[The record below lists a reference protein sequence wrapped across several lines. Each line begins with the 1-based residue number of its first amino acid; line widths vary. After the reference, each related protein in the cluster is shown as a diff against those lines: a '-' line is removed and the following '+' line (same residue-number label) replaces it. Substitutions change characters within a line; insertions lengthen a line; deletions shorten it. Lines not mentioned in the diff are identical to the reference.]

1 MIGQTQF
8 LGPLQIGHYKLD
20 PNLSS
25 EYNFSIARN
34 WITTCSERHDECPS
48 REDKPLPSRV
58 INVGSDDQEP
68 FLVLTNHGNGKFIAL
83 SHCWGGS
90 VAKEAQLTTE
100 TLEGFKTRI
109 PMADLPANFVDAVMI
124 TRALGFKYLWIDCL
138 CIKQDSREDW
148 DVESKHM
155 GDIYHDAIITLAAAA
170 AFKATDGM
178 LHTLSTYDLNGGPP
192 IKLQLSKDS
201 NPEQTIDLVRRDS
214 TREDLNHLLRT
225 GPLANR
231 GWTLQEEILSPRTLY
246 YGNQQI
252 HWQCL
257 HHYSSADGIH
267 DYDVH
272 WKRAFRYERIKDR
285 MFNQKYNLDSGS
297 SPVLESVA
305 QILIEYHDQMVVDYC
320 TRSLTFPSDRY
331 PAFSGIATLVHNELR
346 TRGYLDTE
354 YMAGIW
360 SSHFREGL
368 IWYFGDGAIPSISS
382 SSMTAPVSLIPSWSW
397 ASVSGCLKN
406 LYTKTLVDTRLDPVL
421 VEYSVCL
428 ASANPYGAV
437 TNAELVLD
445 GYVLPMGSAEYEVEY
460 PTSGHIFWDPVPD
473 VDVDVVVGARFNGR
487 GKRSD
492 VWMVRR
498 KGDSW
503 LVIGGRGRGDGGLKN
518 QHGAGNEKLET
529 EEEEEEE
536 KPKAEAQETDFKGLP
551 FKVLF
556 IASHKRF
563 AYGLVLKE
571 VMAINTTPHE
581 NIPQHTSSSTGPAAK
596 IPTYRRIGLIRLQIK
611 AATKKWNM
619 ERFKW
624 LDMSWKRQKLRL
636 V

>member
-20 PNLSS
+20 PNLGS

-34 WITTCSERHDECPS
+34 WITTCSEKHDECPS

-68 FLVLTNHGNGKFIAL
+68 FLVFTNHGNGKFIAL

-100 TLEGFKTRI
+100 TVEDFKTRI
-109 PMADLPANFVDAVMI
+109 PMAVLPANFVDAVLI

-178 LHTLSTYDLNGGPP
+178 LHTFSTYDFNGGPP

-201 NPEQTIDLVRRDS
+201 NPEQTIDLVPRDS
-214 TREDLNHLLRT
+214 TREDLSHLLRT

-285 MFNQKYNLDSGS
+285 IFNQKSNLDSGS
-297 SPVLESVA
+297 SPVLKSVA

-346 TRGYLDTE
+346 TGGYPDTE

-368 IWYFGDGAIPSISS
+368 MWYFGDGAIPSISS
-382 SSMTAPVSLIPSWSW
+382 SSMKAPVSLIPSWSW

-406 LYTKTLVDTRLDPVL
+406 LYTKTLVDTPLDPVL
-421 VEYSVCL
+421 VEHSVCL

-445 GYVLPMGSAEYEVEY
+445 GYVLPMRSAEYEVEY
-460 PTSGHIFWDPVPD
+460 PTSGCIFWDPVPD

-529 EEEEEEE
+529 EEEEE
-536 KPKAEAQETDFKGLP
+536 KPTAELQETDLKGLP

-556 IASHKRF
+556 IASPKRF

-581 NIPQHTSSSTGPAAK
+581 NTPQHTSSSTGPAAK
-596 IPTYRRIGLIRLQIK
+596 IPTYRRIGLIQLQIK
-611 AATKKWNM
+611 VATKKWNM